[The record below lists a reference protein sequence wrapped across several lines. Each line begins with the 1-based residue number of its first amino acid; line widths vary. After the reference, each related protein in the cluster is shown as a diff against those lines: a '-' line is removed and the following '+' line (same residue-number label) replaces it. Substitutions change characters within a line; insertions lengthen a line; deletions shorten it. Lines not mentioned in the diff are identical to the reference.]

1 MSAFETPFR
10 IELTEMLQQLVG
22 ELPFLRETQREQTP
36 VLRGCLGWRLRRSS
50 GGCGH
55 EAVRLSS
62 MTPFYGL
69 AGHYCFGQRLRC
81 IRLQVVAAFDLDQ
94 FRVPEEFDVLLCAG
108 GWDDRVSRSSD
119 DLGFDVYVSQ

>member
-10 IELTEMLQQLVG
+10 IELTEMLQQLVR

-36 VLRGCLGWRLRRSS
+36 VLRGCLGWRLCRSS

-69 AGHYCFGQRLRC
+69 AGHNCFGQRLGC
-81 IRLQVVAAFDLDQ
+81 IRLEVVPAFDLDEFGVSQ
-94 FRVPEEFDVLLCAG
+94 SFDVLLCAG
-108 GWDDRVSRSSD
+108 GWDDRVPRSSD
-119 DLGFDVYVSQ
+119 DLGRDVYVAE